1 MRRGKTDLLDTGK
14 LWQVLHHDM
23 QRAREHRV
31 ERQLHVAQIVPRA
44 EQRVSTARVVSVY
57 IYLFFFVIDF
67 DLFVVSTH
75 PFDLYFPGICREQS

>member
-1 MRRGKTDLLDTGK
+1 MHRAFCYREVRHRIRLRGQDAGDRMRRGKTDPLDTGK

-44 EQRVSTARVVSVY
+44 EQRVSTARVVSVD
-57 IYLFFFVIDF
+57 IFFFCD
-67 DLFVVSTH
+67 
-75 PFDLYFPGICREQS
+75 